1 MLLSILGETAIECM
15 GILLNFLGTNDI
27 EYMRMLLSEW

>member
-1 MLLSILGETAIECM
+1 MLLSILGATAIECM
-15 GILLNFLGTNDI
+15 GILLNVLGTNDI